1 MNTLILRTAT
11 RLLLP
16 ILLLFS
22 LFLFLRGHNEPG
34 GGFVGGLMATG
45 AIALYAMANGVAE
58 ARQVLR
64 VSPRRLI
71 GFGLLLGLIS
81 GLLPVLRGQLFLTGL
96 WVSATVPGLGDTHFG
111 TPLLFDLSVY
121 CVVTGVTLV
130 FVFTLLEEA

>member
-1 MNTLILRTAT
+1 MDSLILKTAS

-22 LFLFLRGHNEPG
+22 VFLFLRGHNEPG

-45 AIALYAMANGVAE
+45 AVALYAMANGVAE

-64 VSPRRLI
+64 VPPRVLV
-71 GFGLLLGLIS
+71 GFGLLLGLTS
-81 GLLPVLRGQLFLTGL
+81 GLLPVLAGRNFLTGL
-96 WVSATVPGLGDTHFG
+96 WMNASVTGFGDVHLG

-130 FVFTLLEEA
+130 FVFTLLEE